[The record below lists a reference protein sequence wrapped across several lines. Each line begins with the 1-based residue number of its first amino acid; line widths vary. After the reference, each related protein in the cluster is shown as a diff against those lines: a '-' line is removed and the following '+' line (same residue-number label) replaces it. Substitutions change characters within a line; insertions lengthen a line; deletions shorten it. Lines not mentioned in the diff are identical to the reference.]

1 MNMNFNDESTKP
13 QFMYKRNPLVPHA
26 FQIFM
31 MKKDKGEYEPVGD
44 YTLLDLKEDSAL
56 TEKKVMNIISL
67 LNGRK
72 NLIDLGPLTNC
83 KVFFSIVHKED
94 EGDPDK
100 IIFRNHDGNGPSTE
114 NAILIL
120 EKGVLDASQFKDSI

>member
-13 QFMYKRNPLVPHA
+13 QFMYKRNPLIEHA

-31 MKKDKGEYEPVGD
+31 MKEEKGDYEPVGD
-44 YTLLDLKEDSAL
+44 YTLLDLNEDIEI

-72 NLIDLGPLTNC
+72 NLIDLGTLTKS
-83 KVFFSIVHKED
+83 KVLFNIVQKED

-100 IIFRNHDGNGPSTE
+100 IIFRVHNGNGPSTE
-114 NAILIL
+114 NAMLVL
-120 EKGVLDASQFKDSI
+120 EKGVLNDSQFEGSV